1 MGKMRILVVDDQTL
15 MRDGLKTILDLE
27 EDMEV
32 VGTAGNG
39 QEAYDLTVALSPD
52 LVLMDVRMPLMNG
65 VESMKRIK
73 RNFPE
78 TNVLILTTFDEDDYI
93 LEALANGANGF
104 LLKDMSSD
112 KLIEAVRDGGKGQTM
127 LPSSVA
133 AKLVA
138 RLFSSSIPTSKSVC
152 SSNEMK
158 LYSHFTEREKEVI
171 SYMILNYSNKE
182 IAVKVGITE
191 GTLKN
196 YITVIYEKI
205 GTNERLKAVSYL
217 KEIFRIDKD
226 GS

>member
-1 MGKMRILVVDDQTL
+1 MNFFIGRGVVYGEMRILVVDDQTL

-138 RLFSSSIPTSKSVC
+138 RLSSSSIPTSKSVC

-196 YITVIYEKI
+196 YITVIYEKLVL
-205 GTNERLKAVSYL
+205 TN
-217 KEIFRIDKD
+217 D
-226 GS
+226 

>member
-73 RNFPE
+73 RDFPE

-112 KLIEAVRDGGKGQTM
+112 KLIQAVRDGGKGQTM

-138 RLFSSSIPTSKSVC
+138 RLSSSSIPTSKSVC

>member
-138 RLFSSSIPTSKSVC
+138 RLSSSSIPTSKSVC

>member
-1 MGKMRILVVDDQTL
+1 MEKMRILVADDQTL
-15 MRDGLKTILDLE
+15 MRDGLKTILDME

-32 VGTAGNG
+32 VGMAQNG

-52 LVLMDVRMPLMNG
+52 LVLMDVKMPLMNG

-73 RNFPE
+73 RDFPE

-93 LEALANGANGF
+93 IEALANGANGF

-112 KLIEAVRDGGKGQTM
+112 KLIEAVRDGAKGQTM
-127 LPSSVA
+127 LSS
-133 AKLVA
+133 LVA
-138 RLFSSSIPTSKSVC
+138 SKLAARLSASSILTSKPVYSTD
-152 SSNEMK
+152 EMK
-158 LYSHFTEREKEVI
+158 LYSHFTEREKEII

-182 IAVKVGITE
+182 IAKKLRITE

-196 YITVIYEKI
+196 YITVIYDKI
-205 GTNERLKAVSYL
+205 GTNERLKAISYL
-217 KEIFRIDKD
+217 RKIFRIGQA

>member
-15 MRDGLKTILDLE
+15 MRDGLKTILDME

-138 RLFSSSIPTSKSVC
+138 RLSSSSIPTSKSVC
-152 SSNEMK
+152 SANEMK

-205 GTNERLKAVSYL
+205 GTNERLKAVSCL

>member
-73 RNFPE
+73 RDFPE

-138 RLFSSSIPTSKSVC
+138 RLSSSSIPTSKSVC